1 MTIQSFSESYSP
13 EWVIEGVIARAQRPG
28 YPLNRPCIET
38 VDQWT
43 AEVLEMGIRSVL
55 CIIDSAQL
63 KYYQEIGLPDET
75 LFDYYQRVGLAVSHI
90 DARDYKTPP
99 LSTDELNLVWDEFN
113 RLDKPIIVH
122 CSAGRDRTGAALS
135 HIISKL
141 GSPKK

>member
-1 MTIQSFSESYSP
+1 MTIQSFSEAYSP
-13 EWVIEGVIARAQRPG
+13 EWVIESVIARAQRPG
-28 YPLNRPCIET
+28 YPLNRPSIET
-38 VDQWT
+38 IDQWT
-43 AEVLEMGIRSVL
+43 AEVLAMGIRSVL
-55 CIIDSAQL
+55 CIIDSGQL

-75 LFDYYQRVGLAVSHI
+75 LFHYYQRVGLAVSHI